1 MYTGEHN
8 TIQEEE
14 RRCYGVGRYRHSH
27 ETGHY
32 SQLVWAR
39 TSRVGCGL
47 TEYKLG
53 AWVAK

>member
-1 MYTGEHN
+1 MNIYF
-8 TIQEEE
+8 IQNKK
-14 RRCYGVGRYRHSH
+14 CYGIGRYRHSH